1 MSYKNFKNLNEHQLQ
16 TLIEFSKT
24 NNRFKPIGSKHYFP
38 KYEQIDYMFKVNKN
52 PDYFNNLPMQT
63 NQKIIKKVVESF
75 SSWLELSKKYNI
87 DHSKFKGRP
96 RIPGYVKTDK
106 VSFGITNQDAKVYKV
121 KVDKDN
127 TLYELKLP
135 KTKKRLTLLE
145 KNISDSHTFVDN
157 ALYQVEVIPFYDV
170 YKINVTFKTK
180 KEPINLDKSHI
191 LALDPGINNFL
202 TSSNNVGLEPFII
215 NGKTM
220 KSVNVYANKKIAEIR
235 SILDKQFNRK
245 TSPKVQRLWMKRN
258 NYFRDM
264 GNKIAYFIMDYCIKN
279 NIGTVVIGKNS
290 NWKNESNIGKI
301 SNQKFCFIPH
311 STIFQKIK
319 EKCESVGITYIEREE
334 SHTSKASFLDKD
346 NIPIYEEGSFTKYN
360 FSGKRVE
367 RGLYKTKKGI
377 LINADVNG
385 ASNILRKEFKD
396 AFKDIKDFSYLY
408 KTVRR
413 ITIT

>member
-1 MSYKNFKNLNEHQLQ
+1 MSYKNFKNLNAHQLQ

-24 NNRFKPIGSKHYFP
+24 NNRFKPIGPKHYFP

-75 SSWLELSKKYNI
+75 YGWLELSKKYNI

-127 TLYELKLP
+127 ILYELKLP
-135 KTKKRLTLLE
+135 KTKKRLTLLK
-145 KNISDSHTFVDN
+145 KNISDSHTFVDD

-220 KSVNVYANKKIAEIR
+220 KSVNVYANKK
-235 SILDKQFNRK
+235 NC
-245 TSPKVQRLWMKRN
+245 RN
-258 NYFRDM
+258 
-264 GNKIAYFIMDYCIKN
+264 
-279 NIGTVVIGKNS
+279 
-290 NWKNESNIGKI
+290 
-301 SNQKFCFIPH
+301 
-311 STIFQKIK
+311 
-319 EKCESVGITYIEREE
+319 
-334 SHTSKASFLDKD
+334 
-346 NIPIYEEGSFTKYN
+346 
-360 FSGKRVE
+360 
-367 RGLYKTKKGI
+367 
-377 LINADVNG
+377 
-385 ASNILRKEFKD
+385 
-396 AFKDIKDFSYLY
+396 
-408 KTVRR
+408 
-413 ITIT
+413 